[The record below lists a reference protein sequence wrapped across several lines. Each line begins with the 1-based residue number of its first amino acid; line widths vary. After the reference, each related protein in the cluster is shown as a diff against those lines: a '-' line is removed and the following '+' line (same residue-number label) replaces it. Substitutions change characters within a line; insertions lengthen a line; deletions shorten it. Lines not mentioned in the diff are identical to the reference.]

1 MRLKFTENKSKYN
14 FKSHKFKNNNDEFL
28 FFGTQTSIKQNL
40 ENLKNINI
48 SDKYYANSGSQS
60 DWSTCSILSELDGM
74 VFTVDQDKDKALPEI
89 NIVGEN
95 DDKFFVN
102 CSLIDIGDFFV
113 EILKFKKK
121 NSIQEWDKRPR
132 NISKIKSENDHL
144 IFFISSL
151 SKLKNL
157 NVSYEE
163 MSNDVR
169 LNFKIKN
176 GTYNIETFYFD
187 DIFGDTEP
195 SGFNTLGHLIER
207 EK

>member
-1 MRLKFTENKSKYN
+1 MMISKSK

-48 SDKYYANSGSQS
+48 SDKYYAQSGSQS
-60 DWSTCSILSELDGM
+60 DWSTCSKLNELDGM

-102 CSLIDIGDFFV
+102 CSLIDTGDFFD

-121 NSIQEWDKRPR
+121 NSIQEWDKRTR

-187 DIFGDTEP
+187 DIFGDTES